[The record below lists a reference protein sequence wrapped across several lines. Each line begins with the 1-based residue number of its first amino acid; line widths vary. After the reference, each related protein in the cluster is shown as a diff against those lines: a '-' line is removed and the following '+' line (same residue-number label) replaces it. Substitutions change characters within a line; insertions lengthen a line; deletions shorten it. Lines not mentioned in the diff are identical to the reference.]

1 MDGYRARGATLLT
14 EVHSG
19 RRTGTGEQEVPTQSV
34 GKNTFYHEND
44 QKLEQVAQRLW
55 NIYILF
61 KAQLGKTGKPVEL
74 TLFRSS
80 A

>member
-19 RRTGTGEQEVPTQSV
+19 RTTGTGEQEVPTQSV
-34 GKNTFYHEND
+34 GKNTFYHENG